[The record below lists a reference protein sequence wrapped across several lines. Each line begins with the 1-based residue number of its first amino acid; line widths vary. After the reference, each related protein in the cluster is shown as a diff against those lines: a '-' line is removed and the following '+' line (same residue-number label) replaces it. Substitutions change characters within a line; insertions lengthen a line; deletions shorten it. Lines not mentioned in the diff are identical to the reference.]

1 MASPSSSIRASLSIR
16 SRQKYLALAVLLL
29 PSLLGMFT
37 FLMLPIASSFV
48 LSFSSWDLIGD
59 IEWVGIANYAK
70 ALGDPAVL
78 GALRNTLA
86 FILGYLPAVVVLAL
100 GLALLLNQKL
110 RGRTFFRAVYFVPVV
125 TSWVAVSLI
134 WKWLLNPQYG
144 LVNFALGLI
153 GIDGPGWLF
162 DPNWAM
168 AGIVIT
174 TVWKDIGFVTVIYL
188 AGLQD
193 IPEHLYEAAS
203 LDGATPWQRFWQI
216 TFPMLMPTTFFVTTI
231 SLISSFQVFD
241 QVYVMTGG
249 GPAGATS
256 VMVELIYKNA
266 FSYFQMGY
274 ASTISWILF
283 AIIFAVTVAQ
293 QLLQKRV
300 DKSNG

>member
-1 MASPSSSIRASLSIR
+1 
-16 SRQKYLALAVLLL
+16 
-29 PSLLGMFT
+29 
-37 FLMLPIASSFV
+37 
-48 LSFSSWDLIGD
+48 
-59 IEWVGIANYAK
+59 
-70 ALGDPAVL
+70 
-78 GALRNTLA
+78 
-86 FILGYLPAVVVLAL
+86 
-100 GLALLLNQKL
+100 
-110 RGRTFFRAVYFVPVV
+110 
-125 TSWVAVSLI
+125 VAVSLI

-162 DPNWAM
+162 DPSWAM

-293 QLLQKRV
+293 QLLQKRL